1 MQCGGCGTIL
11 NEGQLTCP
19 NCGRMVWSRRGAPP
33 QSQSQS
39 QSKSK
44 PKSKSKKSAQVPL
57 ADPGDSSAQELELE
71 LSEPATPEAEGAS
84 GYRPDPVSVRRILA
98 EDPELLEKGLSL
110 LREKDELVG
119 VDYPTDVGNIDL
131 LMRDQG
137 GGLVVAIVAKGDLG
151 TDIVA
156 EILQRIGWVRK
167 YVAKSR
173 EEGVRGIVVMDQ
185 APELLN
191 YAAAA
196 VADTV
201 SFRTYRMSL
210 TFDEVEI

>member
-1 MQCGGCGTIL
+1 
-11 NEGQLTCP
+11 
-19 NCGRMVWSRRGAPP
+19 
-33 QSQSQS
+33 
-39 QSKSK
+39 
-44 PKSKSKKSAQVPL
+44 
-57 ADPGDSSAQELELE
+57 
-71 LSEPATPEAEGAS
+71 
-84 GYRPDPVSVRRILA
+84 
-98 EDPELLEKGLSL
+98 
-110 LREKDELVG
+110 
-119 VDYPTDVGNIDL
+119 
-131 LMRDQG
+131 
-137 GGLVVAIVAKGDLG
+137 
-151 TDIVA
+151 
-156 EILQRIGWVRK
+156 VRK